1 MRKREMGK
9 GNEKKKE
16 KERGR
21 EGGELVDVRETF
33 RRICERDCIVA
44 ARLRCTAL
52 RSR

>member
-1 MRKREMGK
+1 MGK

-21 EGGELVDVRETF
+21 EGGGELVDVRETF